1 MGALTIVALDPA
13 RFAIDYLLTH
23 GGFLSLLGV
32 PAILATISFVYRILY
47 LKHNRQPHNYGRTD
61 IIYWPTQI
69 FISLACLTLIVLAIF
84 QCTGDSPSMGLIP
97 AALLMLV
104 AWSTALILNKN
115 EHAYEVRSS
124 DYIFTYFFITITT
137 SLFSLYI
144 LNDHAFPLKD
154 DLDVISS
161 YISAYHILSA
171 FTLLIGAAFAVEA
184 FPRSGTQVQIR
195 AREKQ
200 HLSGFELAN
209 VFSRMTF
216 HYVHNIITLGAS
228 RPLKATDVESTM
240 LPDLHTNANYDRVA
254 ASWEKSKAKAAH
266 SGKTPTYF
274 FALLRAYRGKTAV
287 GMVYRLAGFGIFFV
301 PTMLFS
307 SLLQFIRD
315 YSDAVH
321 GGTGKTPPPIQSG
334 LLIATAMF
342 LANLTASLLITNAFQ
357 MGSEVGL
364 QARSATV
371 ALIYAKA
378 LKLSPAAR
386 QKSTLGEITN
396 HMAVDAETLI
406 RAADFLPFLI
416 TVPFELLICLYLL
429 YQQLGWSICAGVAV
443 FAILTPIQAK
453 MAVLLNRHGENR
465 LGFMDSRVRLLTE
478 ILSNIKIVKL
488 YGWEDAF
495 RQKVESIRAKEL
507 VALKWLAT
515 IRALLT
521 IVFSSVTLLMALATF
536 SVYATVGGPN
546 MTPGKITPEVIFVS
560 ITLFGMI
567 SKPLGMITH
576 MFSQTISVMVGCRRI
591 QGFLLME
598 EIDSSVVQRYSRQV
612 PSGNSPTVAVEIEN
626 GTFAWEKQVEAK
638 SVTDT
643 DDENQ
648 PLLSG
653 ATSPTVYRPTL
664 NNINIRI
671 TDGSLTAVVGRIGQ
685 GKSSLLG
692 AIMGEMYKLQGFV
705 KVYGD
710 IAYVP
715 QQAWIINATLKDNI
729 LFGKPFDQE
738 KYDRIVFA
746 SGLVPDFAMLPAGDQ
761 TEIGERGINLSGGQ
775 KQRVSLARAAYQDA
789 DVYLLDDPLSA
800 VDAHVDQH
808 LWNNLVGPNG
818 LLSNKTRILITHG
831 VHHLEHV
838 DQILVFKEGS
848 ISEAGH
854 YDELMAANGAFHQ
867 LINEYS
873 VGQKK
878 KAHHDKDKTKAGES
892 DSEDDSSRNTIVVTG
907 EEANKMAND
916 NDEGNE
922 ANGELVL
929 DEKMVDGKVGW
940 KTLLVYARAVSLPNA
955 LFCISMFVIWQA
967 VHISTNLW
975 LRKWINDTE
984 ESERSG
990 NIPHPTSYYLIG
1002 YGGIVL
1008 LFMFFDVVI
1017 NYVSEVVCGI
1027 QGSKVLFNQLLT
1039 RIFRLPMSFFD
1050 TTPMGRIVNR
1060 FSSDIDSIDERLPE
1074 AFNSMFAFIAIIGG
1088 ALFLIA
1094 YSTPI
1099 FLIAVPFLGIVFY
1112 VIQDYFIKCSAS
1124 LKRMYSVSK
1133 SPLYQHFSESL
1144 AGVSTI
1150 RVMRGLQAQFLA
1162 KNQSRADTVANRNY
1176 VYNLANRW
1184 LAVRIELLSSLIVF
1198 LTAALS
1204 VLNAS
1209 ELDPTLVAVALSYSI
1224 TMQGFINYLIRTVNE
1239 VQNLLVSVERVQEYS
1254 EKPMEAPA
1262 VTGVNLPENWP
1273 QQGRVVFKNY
1283 SARYREGL
1291 DLVIKDASFEV
1302 KPAEKVGIVGRT
1314 GAGKSSLTLA
1324 LFRIIEA
1331 ADSYWAIASDPSME
1345 GKQIDYEMF
1354 HSSNGDGGS
1363 IEIDGVDISTLG
1375 LKDLR
1380 QHLAIIPQDPTL
1392 FAGTVRE
1399 NLDPFNEV
1407 SDADLWE
1414 ALERAHLKS
1423 YISSLAGGLSY
1434 EVAQNGENFSVGQR
1448 SLICLARALLRKTK
1462 VLILDEATAAV
1473 DVETDDLIQKTI
1485 RKEFKDRTILT
1496 IAHRIKTVMDSDKIL
1511 VLEKGQVEEFESPSR
1526 LLTKPESLF
1535 YSLAQQAGEI

>member
-1 MGALTIVALDPA
+1 
-13 RFAIDYLLTH
+13 
-23 GGFLSLLGV
+23 
-32 PAILATISFVYRILY
+32 
-47 LKHNRQPHNYGRTD
+47 
-61 IIYWPTQI
+61 
-69 FISLACLTLIVLAIF
+69 
-84 QCTGDSPSMGLIP
+84 
-97 AALLMLV
+97 
-104 AWSTALILNKN
+104 
-115 EHAYEVRSS
+115 
-124 DYIFTYFFITITT
+124 
-137 SLFSLYI
+137 
-144 LNDHAFPLKD
+144 
-154 DLDVISS
+154 
-161 YISAYHILSA
+161 
-171 FTLLIGAAFAVEA
+171 A
-184 FPRSGTQVQIR
+184 FPRSSTQVQIR
-195 AREKQ
+195 AREKK
-200 HLSGFELAN
+200 HLSDFELAN

-287 GMVYRLAGFGIFFV
+287 GMLYRLAGFGIFFV

-453 MAVLLNRHGENR
+453 MAVLLNRHRENR

-495 RQKVESIRAKEL
+495 RKKVEAIRVSEL
-507 VALKWLAT
+507 GALKSLTT
-515 IRALLT
+515 IRSILT
-521 IVFSSVTLLMALATF
+521 IVYSSVTLVMALFTF
-536 SVYATVGGPN
+536 SVFAIVGGPN

-560 ITLFGMI
+560 ITLFGMM
-567 SKPLGMITH
+567 SKPLGMITY

-648 PLLSG
+648 PLLSR

-831 VHHLEHV
+831 IHHLEHV

-867 LINEYS
+867 LIKEYS
-873 VGQKK
+873 VGQKKK

-892 DSEDDSSRNTIVVTG
+892 DSEDDSSRNTIVATK
-907 EEANKMAND
+907 EEANKKTDDDED
-916 NDEGNE
+916 NET
-922 ANGELVL
+922 NGELVS
-929 DEKMVDGKVGW
+929 DEKMVAGKVSW
-940 KTLLVYARAVSLPNA
+940 KILMVYARAVSLPKA
-955 LFCISMFVIWQA
+955 VICIGMFIIGQVA
-967 VHISTNLW
+967 HISTNLW

-984 ESERSG
+984 ENERTG
-990 NIPHPTSYYLIG
+990 GTLHPVSYYLLG
-1002 YGGIVL
+1002 YGGLVL
-1008 LFMFFDVVI
+1008 VFMFFDVVI

-1027 QGSKVLFNQLLT
+1027 QGSKVLFNRLLN
-1039 RIFRLPMSFFD
+1039 RVFRLPMSFFD
-1050 TTPMGRIVNR
+1050 TTPMGRIINR
-1060 FSSDIDSIDERLPE
+1060 FSSDMDSIDEQLPE
-1074 AFNSMFAFIAIIGG
+1074 EFNDLFAFMSIIGG
-1088 ALFLIA
+1088 ALVLIA
-1094 YSTPI
+1094 YSTPA
-1099 FLIAVPFLGIVFY
+1099 FLVMIPPLGVLYFF
-1112 VIQDYFIKCSAS
+1112 IQDYFIKCSAS
-1124 LKRMYSVSK
+1124 LKRLYSVSK

-1162 KNQSRADTVANRNY
+1162 KNQSRADTVANRMY
-1176 VYNLANRW
+1176 VYSLANRW
-1184 LAVRIELLSSLIVF
+1184 LQVRIELLGSLIVF
-1198 LTAALS
+1198 LSAALS
-1204 VLNAS
+1204 VLKAG

-1239 VQNLLVSVERVQEYS
+1239 VQNILVSVERVHEYS

-1262 VTGVNLPENWP
+1262 ATG
-1273 QQGRVVFKNY
+1273 
-1283 SARYREGL
+1283 
-1291 DLVIKDASFEV
+1291 
-1302 KPAEKVGIVGRT
+1302 
-1314 GAGKSSLTLA
+1314 
-1324 LFRIIEA
+1324 
-1331 ADSYWAIASDPSME
+1331 
-1345 GKQIDYEMF
+1345 
-1354 HSSNGDGGS
+1354 
-1363 IEIDGVDISTLG
+1363 
-1375 LKDLR
+1375 
-1380 QHLAIIPQDPTL
+1380 
-1392 FAGTVRE
+1392 
-1399 NLDPFNEV
+1399 
-1407 SDADLWE
+1407 
-1414 ALERAHLKS
+1414 
-1423 YISSLAGGLSY
+1423 
-1434 EVAQNGENFSVGQR
+1434 
-1448 SLICLARALLRKTK
+1448 
-1462 VLILDEATAAV
+1462 
-1473 DVETDDLIQKTI
+1473 
-1485 RKEFKDRTILT
+1485 
-1496 IAHRIKTVMDSDKIL
+1496 
-1511 VLEKGQVEEFESPSR
+1511 
-1526 LLTKPESLF
+1526 
-1535 YSLAQQAGEI
+1535 